1 MTETS
6 NVTMAPHAA
15 RIGSVG
21 CGGTGAGPGQA
32 VWLVHAR
39 PSQNL
44 TAALFHGS
52 GNQPAGVGNIVV
64 SVGAAITD
72 CVVSSG

>member
-1 MTETS
+1 
-6 NVTMAPHAA
+6 
-15 RIGSVG
+15 
-21 CGGTGAGPGQA
+21 